1 MSAIGQL
8 LATALWIYWLLFI
21 VRIVFDLVQ
30 AFARSWRPRGPILL
44 IAEAI
49 YTVTDPPLRVLRRI
63 IPPLRLGSI
72 QFDLAFLIILILLQ
86 VLINFALLL

>member
-44 IAEAI
+44 IAEAL

-63 IPPLRLGSI
+63 IPPLRLGSF